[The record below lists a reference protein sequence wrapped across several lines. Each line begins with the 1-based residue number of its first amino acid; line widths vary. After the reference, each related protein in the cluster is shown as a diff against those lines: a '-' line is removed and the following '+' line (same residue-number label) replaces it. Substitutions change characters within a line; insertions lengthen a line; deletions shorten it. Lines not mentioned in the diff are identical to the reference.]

1 MNILILAEGMQNA
14 DMVQDTDTEEGPLPI
29 LYRQE

>member
-1 MNILILAEGMQNA
+1 MNILILAEGMQNT
-14 DMVQDTDTEEGPLPI
+14 DMDQDRDTEEGPLSI